1 MTGKTKKTVMAQS
14 HLIYQEKEAH
24 LAGLSKH

>member
-1 MTGKTKKTVMAQS
+1 MVTIEGQEKTVMAQS

-24 LAGLSKH
+24 LAG